1 MRVAAVTSRV
11 EDFGLTRPYTIAFE
25 TTESVRNVVVRIE
38 TDDGLAGWGAASP
51 APHVTGETL
60 DACAAALAP
69 ENVLWLVGRD
79 VRGLPAICR
88 ELDRRAPG
96 VPAARAALDM
106 ALHDLLAQ
114 HLGVPLVEMLGRAHR
129 ELPTSITIG
138 IKGVGETL
146 AEAEEYVGRG
156 FRILKVK
163 TGLSLE
169 EDVER
174 LRRLREKYPAA
185 AVRIRADANQGY
197 TVEQTLQFFRETER
211 LGLEFL
217 EQPVPAASVETLRGL
232 PEPVR
237 ARLAADESLLCPR
250 DALRLALPPRAV
262 GIFNIKLMKCG
273 GVFPAVRIATV
284 AELAG
289 IDLMWGCM
297 DESVISIAAAL
308 HAALSCAATRYLDLD
323 GSLDLARDVAAGG
336 FVIAEGMM
344 RTTDAPGLGVR
355 AWEP

>member
-1 MRVAAVTSRV
+1 VKVIEVSSEV

-25 TTESVRNVVVRIE
+25 TTEAVKNVVVRIV
-38 TDDGLAGWGAASP
+38 TDSGLIGWGAASP
-51 APHVTGETL
+51 APHVTGETI

-79 VRGLPAICR
+79 VRGLPAICG

-96 VPAARAALDM
+96 TPAARAALDM
-106 ALHDLLAQ
+106 ALYDLLAQ
-114 HLGVPLVEMLGRAHR
+114 RLGVPLVEMLGRAHD

-138 IKGVGETL
+138 IKGVAETL

-163 TGLSLE
+163 TGISLE

-174 LRRLREKYPAA
+174 LKRLRENYPAA

-197 TVEQTLQFFRETER
+197 TADQTLEFFRETER
-211 LGLEFL
+211 LDLEFL
-217 EQPVPAASVETLRGL
+217 EQPVPAAAVETLRSL
-232 PEPVR
+232 PEPVKDR
-237 ARLAADESLLCPR
+237 VAADESLLSPR
-250 DALRLALPPRAV
+250 DALRLALSPRAA

-284 AELAG
+284 AELARV
-289 IDLMWGCM
+289 DLMWGCM

-323 GSLDLARDVAAGG
+323 GSLDLVRDVADGG
-336 FVIAEGMM
+336 FVMAEGMM

-355 AWEP
+355 PREP